1 MQNARDTFYVALR
14 NRLAALNPAR
24 TIMMRAVTRPGIY
37 VQDAE
42 APMAQPILDTFA
54 LSWTG
59 LAADQQLPAILAQMT
74 CEIQYS
80 TAGTQD
86 NAGLDRGRTLDQMDY
101 ELLRILYPYAI
112 QKMNYTQLPA
122 TPMQTMIFWSEP
134 EFGPAVP
141 LRDRLS
147 RTVKVTVFAFQECG
161 IQGTE
166 AQA

>member
-14 NRLAALNPAR
+14 SRLAALNPAR
-24 TIMMRAVTRPGIY
+24 TVMIRAVTRPGMY

-42 APMAQPILDTFA
+42 APMPQPILDAFA

-59 LAADQQLPAILAQMT
+59 LAADHQLPAILAQMT
-74 CEIQYS
+74 CEIQYA
-80 TAGTQD
+80 TAGTQA
-86 NAGLDRGRTLDQMDY
+86 NAGLDRGRALDQMDY
-101 ELLRILYPYAI
+101 ELLRILYPYAA

-122 TPMQTMIFWSEP
+122 APMETMVFWSEP

-147 RTVKVTVFAFQECG
+147 RTVRVTVFAFQECG
-161 IQGTE
+161 SSGSE